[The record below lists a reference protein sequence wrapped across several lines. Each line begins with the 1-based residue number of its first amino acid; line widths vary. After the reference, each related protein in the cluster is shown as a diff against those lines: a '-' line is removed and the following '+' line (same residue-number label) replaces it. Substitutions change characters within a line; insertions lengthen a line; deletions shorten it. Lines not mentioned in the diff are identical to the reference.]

1 VRTAFVPESGHAV
14 HLDQPDACVELIRQ
28 VALGASAS

>member
-14 HLDQPDACVELIRQ
+14 HLDQPTACVELIRQ
-28 VALGASAS
+28 VAYSAAS